1 MQVKIQYTSEITI
14 GTTTIPIY
22 ITSDSV
28 MFVGLEIMPWIV
40 SKNEIRQCIIT
51 DIDDTQYTVY
61 PFIEVCKFI
70 NGSVLIGLNT
80 ENVKEK
86 VHNKIENKDQ
96 SEFVLALKNIAKPKS
111 KGK

>member
-1 MQVKIQYTSEITI
+1 MRVKIQYTSEITI
-14 GTTTIPIY
+14 DTSTIPIY

-28 MFVGLEIMPWIV
+28 MFVGLDIMPWIE
-40 SKNEIRQCIIT
+40 SKHKIKQCIIT

-61 PFIEVCKFI
+61 QFVEVCKFI

-80 ENVKEK
+80 VSIQEKAHKET
-86 VHNKIENKDQ
+86 ENKDQ
-96 SEFVLALKNIAKPKS
+96 SEFVLALKKIGKPKS

>member
-14 GTTTIPIY
+14 DTTTIPIY

-28 MFVGLEIMPWIV
+28 VFVGLEIMPYIQ
-40 SKNEIRQCIIT
+40 SKHEIRQCIIT

-80 ENVKEK
+80 GSIAKKE
-86 VHNKIENKDQ
+86 HAEIEKKEQ
-96 SEFVLALKNIAKPKS
+96 SEFVLALKKIGKLKN